1 MFATWPLKH
10 VYIHLKTSFFF
21 KENESENI
29 EIYIAVDS
37 MAYSFHWTP
46 VHHISDHI

>member
-1 MFATWPLKH
+1 MTFETCLHSLKN
-10 VYIHLKTSFFF
+10 IFFFF